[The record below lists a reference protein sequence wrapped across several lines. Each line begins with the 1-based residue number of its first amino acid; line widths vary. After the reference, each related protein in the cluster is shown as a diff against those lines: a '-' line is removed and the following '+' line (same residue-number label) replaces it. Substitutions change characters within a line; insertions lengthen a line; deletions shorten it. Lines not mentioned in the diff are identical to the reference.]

1 MASGFRRLAL
11 DHASLHRDG
20 MPPHYLFPS
29 ANNASSPFPD
39 DLTQLVVLLTGP
51 QGTPY
56 SQGLWRLHLR
66 MPEDYPQSPPKA
78 AFRTR
83 IWHPNVDESTG
94 AVCVDTLKKDWEPK
108 LTLRDVLI
116 TISCLL
122 IHPNPDS
129 ALNSAA
135 GSLLQDDYDA
145 FARQAELMTSIHAP
159 IPKDMNDAVMEAK
172 RRGDE
177 SGVIVPENKGRSAEA
192 MITSRKTALTSSL
205 STVIMKKA
213 VAHKNQTSQRIEK
226 LDIRVKETSQNE
238 LLSSSS
244 SQSSSTLSPFAQDRR
259 PAHEDESDNEDTGGP
274 SKENDPSLSPCP
286 VVITTPSNSRKSVL
300 GKRPLAVLESASEP
314 ELGPVDYSCDADVN
328 VNAHSHSQD
337 DDDDDGMTPSERNI
351 AANAFASEQQQPLKS
366 PKLSVLARGV
376 NSSGRVRDDY
386 PEHIISILEHNNSNK
401 DSHDNGGKRV
411 DRSSRQSSIF
421 GLSQP
426 LPSQLLLHL
435 SNEKPS
441 GGGKENDASTTT
453 TSFIHPASTTIV
465 TTTARHTSSTDK
477 PEQPQP
483 SGSASGSGTLAETI
497 PLSGTHPPNN
507 RKPAKAPQQPPSVPS
522 SMSVSKSSTKNNSN
536 STTNKNRA
544 AQKVSSAAAKAKAT
558 RVGLRRL

>member
-1 MASGFRRLAL
+1 MASSFRRLAS

-20 MPPHYLFPS
+20 MPPHYLFPP

-39 DLTQLVVLLTGP
+39 DLSQLVVLLTGP

-129 ALNSAA
+129 ALNSVA

-145 FARQAELMTSIHAP
+145 FARQAELITSIHAP

-177 SGVIVPENKGRSAEA
+177 SGVIVPENKGRSAEVI
-192 MITSRKTALTSSL
+192 ITSRKTALTSSL

-226 LDIRVKETSQNE
+226 LDIGVKETSQNE

-244 SQSSSTLSPFAQDRR
+244 SSQSSSSLSPFAQDRR

-274 SKENDPSLSPCP
+274 SKENDPSLSPSP

-337 DDDDDGMTPSERNI
+337 DDDAMTRSERNI
-351 AANAFASEQQQPLKS
+351 AANVLASEQQQPLKS
-366 PKLSVLARGV
+366 PKLSVLGRGV

-386 PEHIISILEHNNSNK
+386 PERIVSSLERNNSNK

-426 LPSQLLLHL
+426 LPSQLRLHL

-453 TSFIHPASTTIV
+453 TFSILPASTTII
-465 TTTARHTSSTDK
+465 TTTATHTSSTDK

-483 SGSASGSGTLAETI
+483 SGSASGSGTLTETI

-507 RKPAKAPQQPPSVPS
+507 RKFAKTPQQPPSVPS
-522 SMSVSKSSTKNNSN
+522 SMSVPKSSTKNNSN
-536 STTNKNRA
+536 STTNMNR

>member
-1 MASGFRRLAL
+1 M
-11 DHASLHRDG
+11 
-20 MPPHYLFPS
+20 
-29 ANNASSPFPD
+29 
-39 DLTQLVVLLTGP
+39 
-51 QGTPY
+51 
-56 SQGLWRLHLR
+56 
-66 MPEDYPQSPPKA
+66 
-78 AFRTR
+78 
-83 IWHPNVDESTG
+83 
-94 AVCVDTLKKDWEPK
+94 
-108 LTLRDVLI
+108 
-116 TISCLL
+116 
-122 IHPNPDS
+122 
-129 ALNSAA
+129 NSAA

-177 SGVIVPENKGRSAEA
+177 SGVNVPENKGRSAEA
-192 MITSRKTALTSSL
+192 IITSRKTALTSSL

-244 SQSSSTLSPFAQDRR
+244 SSSSSQSSSSLSPFAQDRR

-314 ELGPVDYSCDADVN
+314 ELGPVDYSYDADVN

-337 DDDDDGMTPSERNI
+337 DDVDGMTPSERNI
-351 AANAFASEQQQPLKS
+351 AANARASEQQQPLKS
-366 PKLSVLARGV
+366 PKLSVLGRGV

-386 PEHIISILEHNNSNK
+386 PERIVSALECNNSNK
-401 DSHDNGGKRV
+401 DSHGNGGKRV

-453 TSFIHPASTTIV
+453 TSSILPASTTIV
-465 TTTARHTSSTDK
+465 TTTATFTSSTDK

-483 SGSASGSGTLAETI
+483 SGPASGSGKLTETI
-497 PLSGTHPPNN
+497 PLSRTHPPNN
-507 RKPAKAPQQPPSVPS
+507 HKPAKAPQQPSSVPS

-544 AQKVSSAAAKAKAT
+544 AQKVSSAAAKAKVT